1 MASKRRRK
9 ESIPEERTDHPG
21 RTREGDSSPREGA
34 AGKGAG
40 NGAGRAAGE
49 AAGKGAGNGAGRGAG
64 ENVLLEWVKSLV
76 VALVLFFIIRSFLLH
91 TFVIISGS
99 MEDTLLVGDLLLV
112 NRAAVGS
119 PVPGTSWRI
128 PGYSK
133 VKRGDILVFD
143 PPHEQDLKLVKR
155 LVGLPGDTVE
165 MRQKVLYVNGRPMD
179 EPYVQH
185 QDPHRDDASPWM
197 SWQRGHLLRAEADGE
212 YRPTRDNWGP
222 LLIPPDH
229 YFMLGDNRDTSL
241 DSRYWGLLE
250 GWRLEGRAVLIYFSY
265 NKGSLRPFPALREIR
280 WGRVGSRVR

>member
-1 MASKRRRK
+1 MANRRRRK
-9 ESIPEERTDHPG
+9 ESAPG
-21 RTREGDSSPREGA
+21 ETPPRKDQGRDKDVQPSGQEDEGDRPR
-34 AGKGAG
+34 
-40 NGAGRAAGE
+40 
-49 AAGKGAGNGAGRGAG
+49 
-64 ENVLLEWVKSLV
+64 ENVLYEWVKSLV
-76 VALVLFFIIRSFLLH
+76 VALVLFLFIRSFLLH

-143 PPHEQDLKLVKR
+143 PPHEQDMKLVKR
-155 LVGLPGDTVE
+155 LMGMPGDTIA
-165 MRQKVLYVNGRPMD
+165 MRNKVLFVNGQPLD

-185 QDPHRDDASPWM
+185 QDPQRDDASSWM
-197 SWQRGHLLRAEADGE
+197 AWQKDFVLWDGSNGE

-222 LLIPPDH
+222 LVLPPDR

-265 NKGSLRPFPALREIR
+265 NKDSLRPFPALREIR
-280 WGRVGSRVR
+280 WGRIGSRVR

>member
-1 MASKRRRK
+1 MASKRRRR

-49 AAGKGAGNGAGRGAG
+49 GAGKGAG